1 MAIIALEELQLLHR
15 NICQAFA
22 DPKRIQILY
31 ALHDQPQNVSALVEM
46 LDIPQPTVSRHLA
59 VLRQRALVTTEREGT
74 SVVYSV
80 ADPRMI
86 DVLDIMRQV
95 MRDTFERQAN
105 VLE

>member
-1 MAIIALEELQLLHR
+1 MSIVALEELQLLHR

-31 ALHDQPQNVSALVEM
+31 ALHEQAQNVSSLAEM
-46 LDIPQPTVSRHLA
+46 LDMPQPTVSRHLG
-59 VLRQRALVTTEREGT
+59 VLRQRALVKTERTGT

-80 ADPRMI
+80 ADARMI
-86 DVLDIMRQV
+86 DILDVMRQV
-95 MRDTFERQAN
+95 MRDALERQSN